1 MYDCKTRFY
10 LSSDGQPLI
19 TLWNTLRT
27 SLARGVIIG
36 LLLLLGGCS
45 MLRVGYNQGPQLVW
59 WWLDGYVDF
68 SSEQVPHA
76 KEAIHQWFDWHRTTQ
91 LPEYAAWLATLRSQV
106 GDPVTPAQVCRW
118 SEELRDIVA
127 PALDHALQLSAPL
140 VPSLGEAQWRHIEQ
154 HYAKGNDEFRRD
166 YLQPH
171 AEERLEASI
180 KRTVKRTE
188 NIYGSIDDPQQR
200 LIATGLATSPFDAEA
215 WLVERQR
222 RQRDTL
228 LTLRRLA
235 IAPTEAEQVTTA
247 LRMLVGHVEHSTD
260 TSYRDYQVRLTEY
273 TCAFVARVHNS
284 TSSLQR
290 RHAHDKL
297 KDWEADL
304 RKLTTHTR

>member
-1 MYDCKTRFY
+1 MYYRKIL
-10 LSSDGQPLI
+10 LSSFDSQPMM
-19 TLWNTLRT
+19 TRWNTLRM

-45 MLRVGYNQGPQLVW
+45 MLRLGYNQGPQLVW

-91 LPEYAAWLATLRSQV
+91 LPEYAAWLSTLRSQV

-127 PALDHALQLSAPL
+127 PALNHALQLGTPL
-140 VPSLGEAQWRHIEQ
+140 VPGLGEAQWRHIEQ
-154 HYAKGNDEFRRD
+154 HYAKGNEEFRRD

-188 NIYGSIDDPQQR
+188 NIYGSIDEAQQR
-200 LIATGLATSPFDAEA
+200 LIANGLATSPFDAEA
-215 WLVERQR
+215 WLAERQR

-235 IAPTEAEQVTTA
+235 TTPSDTEQIPTA

-260 TSYRDYQVRLTEY
+260 TNYRDYQVRLTEY
-273 TCAFVARVHNS
+273 NCAFVARVHNS
-284 TSSLQR
+284 TSSIQR
-290 RHAHDKL
+290 QHAYDKL
-297 KDWEADL
+297 KGWEADL

>member
-1 MYDCKTRFY
+1 MYDYKTRLY
-10 LSSDGQPLI
+10 SSFDGQPLI

-36 LLLLLGGCS
+36 FLLLLGGCS

-76 KEAIHQWFDWHRTTQ
+76 KEAIRQWFDWHRTTQ
-91 LPEYAAWLATLRSQV
+91 LPEYAAWLSTLRNQV

-127 PALDHALQLSAPL
+127 PALDHVLQLSAPL
-140 VPSLGEAQWRHIEQ
+140 VLSLGEAQWRHIEQ
-154 HYAKGNDEFRRD
+154 HYAKGNEEFRRD

-188 NIYGSIDDPQQR
+188 NIYGSIDEAQRR

-222 RQRDTL
+222 RQRHTL
-228 LTLRRLA
+228 LTLRQLA
-235 IAPTEAEQVTTA
+235 TAPTEAGQVTTA

-260 TSYRDYQVRLTEY
+260 ADYRDYQVRLTEY
-273 TCAFVARVHNS
+273 NCAFVTRIHNS
-284 TSSLQR
+284 TSSIQR
-290 RHAHDKL
+290 QHAHDKL

-304 RKLTTHTR
+304 RKLATHTR